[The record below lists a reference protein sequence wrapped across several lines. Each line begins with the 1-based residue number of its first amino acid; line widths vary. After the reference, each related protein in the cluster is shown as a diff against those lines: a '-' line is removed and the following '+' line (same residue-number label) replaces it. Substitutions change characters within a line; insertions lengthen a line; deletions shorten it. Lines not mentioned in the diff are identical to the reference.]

1 MFATIWNTVLFYPM
15 LNVMM
20 LLYHFLGDNL
30 GWAIIVLAILIRL
43 ALIPLVKRQTAMTR
57 KMTSIKP
64 ELEKLQKQYANN
76 PEKLSQEQMKLYKK
90 SGYNPIGCLGTM
102 IPQLVMLY
110 VLIGVIR
117 AVTNGTLEGLYPF
130 VQEMIGFNDAYVVN
144 TQFLFWD
151 LTTNFSA
158 VSSEFG
164 RFSAQA
170 LPYIGLAVL
179 VGITQYITT
188 VFTQKMQTSTISKKK
203 KSGDGALTPEEMQ
216 SKMMGSMILIFP
228 VMTAFITISTPAAL
242 GVYWVIQSLMLVVQY
257 FILDFDKTRKGVQN
271 LWDILVT
278 NRRKDLK

>member
-1 MFATIWNTVLFYPM
+1 
-15 LNVMM
+15 
-20 LLYHFLGDNL
+20 
-30 GWAIIVLAILIRL
+30 
-43 ALIPLVKRQTAMTR
+43 MTR